1 MITGTPLAALDHQAP
16 YLLER
21 LVKER
26 VAATEEEAGEL
37 FAEAKKYLV
46 LTQVDRSRIW
56 MMHSTRV
63 DDAWHQFILF
73 TGLYTE
79 FCHTY
84 FGRYV
89 HHSPSNDPGVRDEP
103 APETPETPPATFAE
117 FRDRY
122 EELFGGPLPDVW
134 YDHRTVTLSR
144 RVVNERAGLLTT
156 RRDGNQVELL
166 SPSGEPLV
174 AANMIAAPALEFA
187 ARTGA
192 FYVRELPGGL
202 TGEERVALAEV
213 LVEQRILKVSG

>member
-1 MITGTPLAALDHQAP
+1 MSKAAQGPEAHP
-16 YLLER
+16 

-26 VAATEEEAGEL
+26 VAATEEEDGEL
-37 FAEAKKYLV
+37 
-46 LTQVDRSRIW
+46 
-56 MMHSTRV
+56 
-63 DDAWHQFILF
+63 
-73 TGLYTE
+73 
-79 FCHTY
+79 
-84 FGRYV
+84 
-89 HHSPSNDPGVRDEP
+89 
-103 APETPETPPATFAE
+103 FAE

-122 EELFGGPLPDVW
+122 EELFGCPLPDVW
-134 YDHRTVTLSR
+134 YDHRTVTLTR

-174 AANMIAAPALEFA
+174 GANMIASPALEFV

-213 LVEQRILKVSG
+213 LVEQRILKLSG

>member
-1 MITGTPLAALDHQAP
+1 MITDTPLAALDHQAP

-56 MMHSTRV
+56 MMHSTRI
-63 DDAWHQFILF
+63 DDAWHHFILF

-79 FCHTY
+79 FCRTY

-103 APETPETPPATFAE
+103 AAETPVATFAE

-122 EELFGGPLPDVW
+122 EELFGCPLPDVW
-134 YDHRTVTLSR
+134 YDHRTVTLAR

-174 AANMIAAPALEFA
+174 GADMIASPALEFV

-202 TGEERVALAEV
+202 TGEERVALAEA